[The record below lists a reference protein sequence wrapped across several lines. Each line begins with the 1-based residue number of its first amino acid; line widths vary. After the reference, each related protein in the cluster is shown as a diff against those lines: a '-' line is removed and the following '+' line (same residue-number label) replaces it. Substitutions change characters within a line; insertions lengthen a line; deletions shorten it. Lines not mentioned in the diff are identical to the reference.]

1 MSTAPESAP
10 AKRESAEERFVRRAL
25 ALREKLRDPA
35 TPGLVLM
42 AALVVVGFA
51 TIAYAWFGTARIIY
65 VPLQLPRAVSGGIGG
80 IALIGAGLLL
90 FDLQLARRDAARER
104 ALHDDLLD
112 EVAEVVSLAPKLSRI
127 RSRRGGGPK
136 AS

>member
-51 TIAYAWFGTARIIY
+51 TIAYAWFGTVDEICDKLR
-65 VPLQLPRAVSGGIGG
+65 
-80 IALIGAGLLL
+80 
-90 FDLQLARRDAARER
+90 AARER
-104 ALHDDLLD
+104 WGTSYFVLQKDAMDAMAPV
-112 EVAEVVSLAPKLSRI
+112 VAQLA
-127 RSRRGGGPK
+127 GT
-136 AS
+136 